1 MLAAGKGNPL
11 VVKQLLL
18 AGAVVNASDNMG
30 GSALLEACK
39 GGHDDTIRWA
49 NGQDAVHNVTAI
61 LSHPTISNICW
72 QYMHINSHKVWQFLQ
87 FSTLFK

>member
-1 MLAAGKGNPL
+1 MLAAGKGNTL

-39 GGHDDTIRWA
+39 GGHDDTIRWV
-49 NGQDAVHNVTAI
+49 NGQDAIHNVTAI
-61 LSHPTISNICW
+61 MSHPTISNFCW
-72 QYMHINSHKVWQFLQ
+72 RYMHLNRKKVWQFLQ
-87 FSTLFK
+87 LSIFF